1 MGCVDSSKFFCA
13 FLETLV
19 DVENAL
25 VDTEIFVLTYGD
37 IAKTLTPPT
46 GWLMPTKIGRASW
59 ALATQ

>member
-25 VDTEIFVLTYGD
+25 VDTEIFVLTYGN
-37 IAKTLTPPT
+37 IAKTPTPPSPLPHLQELHLYCLLH
-46 GWLMPTKIGRASW
+46 G
-59 ALATQ
+59 